1 MKIVSSEMKNVL
13 PTAHLKILNAA
24 VDLSQ
29 QMDTDLYLVG
39 GCVRDIMLGL
49 NESEF
54 DIDLTGSSI
63 DRGFATTLA
72 DKLNGAVTSSS
83 VFGTHK
89 LSVPV
94 GLGNNLEIDLARCRS
109 ETYKNPG
116 ALPEVD
122 SGDIFQDLDR
132 RDFSIAAMCIVLRS
146 PKNQGWQYGQLIDP
160 HCGYDDLINKQLRVL
175 HKNSFIDD
183 PTRMFRL
190 IRYSCRLGFDIEE
203 STRKTFESSV
213 NWVTNISGD
222 RVRHE
227 LEKIFEEKEVGLILY
242 TCVKLGLLPAFFT
255 ELSCDHLKEFRDM
268 LYSDSLDQDR
278 VEFWLGL
285 FAINADKTQLEY
297 LSQTLNLSSK
307 QNNVINDLCA
317 LNEQLKQNEESLVAD
332 NLKRSVIYKFL
343 LGYNLTAIRVCA
355 ATTSN
360 KSIKTLLEIY
370 LNSLINTNLYLS
382 GEDLISLG
390 MSKGPEIGEL
400 LNDLLYAKLDG
411 QLESADQEIQFVK
424 DHIFNLKDGINLD

>member
-13 PTAHLKILNAA
+13 PAAHLKILNAA

-49 NESEF
+49 TESEF

-63 DRGFATTLA
+63 DRVFATTLA
-72 DKLNGAVTSSS
+72 DKLNGTVTSSS

-89 LSVPV
+89 LSVPI
-94 GLGNNLEIDLARCRS
+94 GLDNNLEIDLARCRS

-116 ALPEVD
+116 ALPDVD
-122 SGDIFQDLDR
+122 SGDIFQDLHR

-146 PKNQGWQYGQLIDP
+146 PKNQDWQYGQLVDP
-160 HCGYDDLINKQLRVL
+160 HCGYDDLVNKQLRIL

-203 STRKTFESSV
+203 STRKIFNSSV

-242 TCVKLGLLPAFFT
+242 TCVKRGLLPAFFT
-255 ELSCDHLKEFRDM
+255 ELSCDHLMEFKDM
-268 LYSDSLDQDR
+268 LYPGSLDQDR

-285 FAINADKTQLEY
+285 FAINADKSQVEY
-297 LSQTLNLSSK
+297 LTQTLNLSSK
-307 QNNVINDLCA
+307 QNDVISDLCA
-317 LNEQLKQNEESLVAD
+317 LNEQLKQNKGSLIAD
-332 NLKRSVIYKFL
+332 NLKRSDIYKFL
-343 LGYNLTAIRVCA
+343 LGYNLTSIRVCA

-370 LNSLINTNLYLS
+370 LNSLIKTNLYLS
-382 GEDLISLG
+382 GADLISLG

-411 QLESADQEIQFVK
+411 QLKSADQEIKFIK
-424 DHIFNLKDGINLD
+424 DHISNRNDGINLD